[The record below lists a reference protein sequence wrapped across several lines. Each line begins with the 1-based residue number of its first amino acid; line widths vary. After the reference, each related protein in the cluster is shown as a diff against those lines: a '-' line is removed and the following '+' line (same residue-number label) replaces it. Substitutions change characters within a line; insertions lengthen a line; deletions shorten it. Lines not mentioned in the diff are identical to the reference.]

1 FNLYFYYFRCCVWAN
16 YDKQNRQFS
25 KINLAYHILFNMAR
39 GLERWELKYMMYSK
53 SFLATC
59 KN

>member
-1 FNLYFYYFRCCVWAN
+1 MFLLFSLLCMAN

-25 KINLAYHILFNMAR
+25 KINLAYHILFDMAR

-53 SFLATC
+53 SFLATY